1 TLKASIIG
9 RFRPA
14 ETDNDGFL
22 VTAARHYDLLIRA
35 AEEIAHANE
44 ALSQKMSEEIV
55 LVGLHNALRYL
66 GSITGET
73 TTEDMLTRIFST

>member
-1 TLKASIIG
+1 MAASEVIKVSALTGAGLDTLKASIIG

-22 VTAARHYDLLIRA
+22 VTDARHYDLLIRA

-55 LVGLHNALRYL
+55 LVGLHN
-66 GSITGET
+66 
-73 TTEDMLTRIFST
+73 